1 MAIVAAVLKFLR
13 GSTKTSTRVVLI
25 AGGFFVVLGTVG
37 SYLTEGSIGE
47 PFNNFWNCFWWTL
60 VTMSTVGYGDMFP
73 VTTSGRIIAL
83 ICMIGGPVVMVSI
96 VGTVALTLYDK
107 WTKGVK
113 GMANIS
119 SKEHIIICGWNTS
132 AKEIIDEL
140 RLSEKYSKS
149 PITIIDDKA
158 ESKPSDDVFTT
169 FVRGNAS
176 ELSVLKQ
183 ANIDEAAYAIVL
195 AEDSTPAADQKT
207 VLTVLAIEST
217 NPEIITCAQLNDQNN
232 EEHLHRAGCDIIVNT
247 SALTSKLLAMSLQ
260 NPTVNN
266 ITKELVSGGQGNEI
280 YRVEVP
286 KNYVGRSF
294 SDSLQE
300 LKKSHDV
307 ITIGIE
313 RDGQCLL
320 NPPNDTSL
328 KETDWLFVISEEAPN
343 L

>member
-1 MAIVAAVLKFLR
+1 
-13 GSTKTSTRVVLI
+13 
-25 AGGFFVVLGTVG
+25 
-37 SYLTEGSIGE
+37 
-47 PFNNFWNCFWWTL
+47 
-60 VTMSTVGYGDMFP
+60 
-73 VTTSGRIIAL
+73 
-83 ICMIGGPVVMVSI
+83 MIGGPVVMVSI

-119 SKEHIIICGWNTS
+119 SKKHIIICGWNT
-132 AKEIIDEL
+132 AAREIIDEL
-140 RLSEKYSKS
+140 RLSEKYSKA

-158 ESKPSDDVFTT
+158 ETKPADDEHTT

-195 AEDSTPAADQKT
+195 AEDNTPAADQKT
-207 VLTVLAIEST
+207 VLTVLAIESA
-217 NPEIITCAQLNDQNN
+217 NPDVISCVQLNDQNN
-232 EEHLHRAGCDIIVNT
+232 EEHINRAGCDIIVNT

-286 KNYVGRSF
+286 RGYVGRSF

-300 LKKSHDV
+300 LKKSHNM

-313 RDGQCLL
+313 RDGQCML
-320 NPPNDTSL
+320 NPANDTPL
-328 KETDWLFVISEEAPN
+328 KETDWLYVISEEAPA